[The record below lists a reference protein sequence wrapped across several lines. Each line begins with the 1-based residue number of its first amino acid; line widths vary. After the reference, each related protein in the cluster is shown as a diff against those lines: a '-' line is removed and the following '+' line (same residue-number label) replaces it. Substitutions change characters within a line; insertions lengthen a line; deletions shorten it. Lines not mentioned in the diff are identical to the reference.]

1 LLFQWILDRPPLTV
15 TMPAFRDKLSEAKVI
30 DVLAYIKSHWLPEIL
45 DRQTAGSAQYENQII
60 EFGME

>member
-1 LLFQWILDRPPLTV
+1 
-15 TMPAFRDKLSEAKVI
+15 MPAFRYKLSEAKVI
-30 DVLAYIKSHWLPEIL
+30 DVLAYIKSHWLTEIL

>member
-1 LLFQWILDRPPLTV
+1 
-15 TMPAFRDKLSEAKVI
+15 MPAFRDKLSEAEVI

-45 DRQTAGSAQYENQII
+45 DRLAAGSAQYGNQII